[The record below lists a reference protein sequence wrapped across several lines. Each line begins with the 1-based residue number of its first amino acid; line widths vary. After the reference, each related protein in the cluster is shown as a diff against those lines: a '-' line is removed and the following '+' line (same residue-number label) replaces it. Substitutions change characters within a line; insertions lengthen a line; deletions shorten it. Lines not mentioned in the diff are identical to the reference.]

1 MSQDPTQND
10 WSCDSQ
16 GTDVP
21 HGTSH
26 NALETNHEKTPGDI
40 RELLKDNLGVS
51 EQQLSLVPDGQLL
64 HAKEFLADA
73 RVPPHVRFPIHE
85 RIVEPQE
92 DFSEL
97 VPNSFKVEFSRELLY
112 LVTANAVERWIGGVP
127 NIEIGP
133 SNGPSERFRVDGT
146 LAITLEPAC
155 LLRGQGKQG
164 VWLSFEYREETC
176 GSR

>member
-51 EQQLSLVPDGQLL
+51 ERQLSLVPDGQLL

-92 DFSEL
+92 EL
-97 VPNSFKVEFSRELLY
+97 YKELPIPHNALETNRREAPE
-112 LVTANAVERWIGGVP
+112 TTK
-127 NIEIGP
+127 
-133 SNGPSERFRVDGT
+133 GT
-146 LAITLEPAC
+146 LADIDDDAQLQELYAPPKVHGEVELCALVGCTQKAERDWHPYCSC
-155 LLRGQGKQG
+155 LHRPMVNDL
-164 VWLSFEYREETC
+164 
-176 GSR
+176 